1 MQLVLSNNLYKFL
14 DIVLMKYRHLP
25 SRIARRKLEIE
36 TEHST
41 DINVGASKTNQV
53 TKRTEWL
60 VERFDSD
67 VKLKGLE
74 CQRRAV
80 EATVELLE
88 DTMKRVFELRW
99 IDGYTPEEIA
109 ELTNNTVKNT
119 QKKLE
124 RIMEIFADY
133 RGWT

>member
-1 MQLVLSNNLYKFL
+1 
-14 DIVLMKYRHLP
+14 MK
-25 SRIARRKLEIE
+25 
-36 TEHST
+36 
-41 DINVGASKTNQV
+41 Q
-53 TKRTEWL
+53 
-60 VERFDSD
+60 
-67 VKLKGLE
+67 
-74 CQRRAV
+74 
-80 EATVELLE
+80 
-88 DTMKRVFELRW
+88 VFELRW